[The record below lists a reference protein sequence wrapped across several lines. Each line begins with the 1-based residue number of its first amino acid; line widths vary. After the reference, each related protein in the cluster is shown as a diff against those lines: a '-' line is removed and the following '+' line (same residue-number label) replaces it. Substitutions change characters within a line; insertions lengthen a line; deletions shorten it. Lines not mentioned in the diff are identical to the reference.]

1 MQVSVEATTSIER
14 RLTVTVPSEQ
24 IDSAVDKKV
33 NETAKT
39 IRIDGFRPGKVPTKV
54 VKKRYGAS
62 IRQDVLGDVIQS
74 SYFEALQQENIKPA
88 GMPTIEPKEDN
99 GGEDSFSLVPA
110 FEGKGM
116 TERKTLISH
125 SIGGSFS
132 IRQGDWKLC
141 LSAGSGGWSAPREPD
156 AKKKGLPPVQ
166 LFNLGLDKAEQKNL
180 VDENP
185 GKAR

>member
-1 MQVSVEATTSIER
+1 MR
-14 RLTVTVPSEQ
+14 DLTGQ
-24 IDSAVDKKV
+24 
-33 NETAKT
+33 
-39 IRIDGFRPGKVPTKV
+39 
-54 VKKRYGAS
+54 
-62 IRQDVLGDVIQS
+62 
-74 SYFEALQQENIKPA
+74 
-88 GMPTIEPKEDN
+88 PKEDD

-185 GKAR
+185 GKVKSLIQLLGKEVEQGRCTPGNPVPNDREVTFLPKGY